1 MPLLNSGQY
10 ALKWANG
17 AKWVD
22 LVEMIRA
29 ELLAELP
36 ALQFRNPLAIA
47 DENGE
52 IHTHPWTLFCA
63 ADGCVVVEDEPDAEP
78 LARGKKLGTP
88 GE

>member
-22 LVEMIRA
+22 LVDMIRA

-36 ALQFRNPLAIA
+36 NMRFVAPSDSFDDGQP
-47 DENGE
+47 
-52 IHTHPWTLFCA
+52 HPWNTFCHER
-63 ADGCVVVEDEPDAEP
+63 CVVVEDEPEAEALP
-78 LARGKKLGTP
+78 KGKKLGTP